1 MTYILT
7 LIANPENPNLS
18 TALAA
23 EVASAVGSPAN
34 PHWLAPDIACDIVIA
49 NMQPFDRTVVRAIV
63 ETVVGTSAIDVAIQP
78 QAHRRKRLLIADM
91 DSTIIGQECI
101 DELGAAFGL
110 KEQIAEI
117 TTRAMNGEFPFE
129 DSLIRRVKLLK
140 GLPQKALEE
149 VFNTRISLTPG
160 ARELVATMRAH
171 GAYCALISGGFTYFT
186 RRIAKITG
194 FDFNDANTLIF
205 ENGRL
210 NGDVTR
216 PILGRESKL
225 VALKRIRSERGC
237 LKEDVIAVGD
247 GANDL
252 AMIREAGLGVAY
264 HAKAKVAEV
273 ADTAIRHGDLTAL
286 LYLQGYHAHEF
297 QSGYEEYKEKAD

>member
-7 LIANPENPNLS
+7 LIANPENPVL
-18 TALAA
+18 TAEIAA
-23 EVASAVGSPAN
+23 KTASAVGGTQKPQ
-34 PHWLAPDIACDIVIA
+34 WLAPDIACDIIVGET
-49 NMQPFDRTVVRAIV
+49 QPFDVHVVLAIAQQV
-63 ETVVGTSAIDVAIQP
+63 LAGNAIDVAIQP
-78 QAHRRKRLLIADM
+78 CAHRRKRLLIADM

-110 KEQIAEI
+110 KSQIAEI

-129 DSLIRRVKLLK
+129 DSLIQRVALLR
-140 GLPQKALEE
+140 GLPKKALEE
-149 VFNTRISLTPG
+149 VFDSRITLNPG
-160 ARELVATMRAH
+160 AKELVATMRAN

-186 RRIAKITG
+186 QRITEMTG
-194 FDFNDANTLIF
+194 FDHHDANTLLF

-210 NGDVTR
+210 SGDVTR

-225 VALKRIRSERGC
+225 TALRKIRGEREL

-252 AMIREAGLGVAY
+252 AMIAEAGLGVAY
-264 HAKAKVAEV
+264 HAKPQLTKM
-273 ADTAIRHGDLTAL
+273 ADVTIKHGDLTAL
-286 LYLQGYHAHEF
+286 LYLQGYKAYEF
-297 QSGYEEYKEKAD
+297 KS